1 MVSCPAPTPL
11 VPNSAGTA
19 RSVAAIVNC
28 GLLVEFV
35 GTLLS
40 VLWEHAE
47 ASNEMANNVTNG
59 LIMCFISLNRR
70 RRSVF
75 LYINAVYFVAQRC
88 GSVAAGQERPIWNGR
103 RIPPSTPTP
112 GLGSCLFFESSLMVL
127 YVSASCT

>member
-1 MVSCPAPTPL
+1 MVSCPYPTPL

-19 RSVAAIVNC
+19 RSAAAIVNC

-75 LYINAVYFVAQRC
+75 LYMNAVYFVAQRKSS
-88 GSVAAGQERPIWNGR
+88 GTVAAATVACNNAVR
-103 RIPPSTPTP
+103 
-112 GLGSCLFFESSLMVL
+112 VL
-127 YVSASCT
+127 INRQLCAVAAVA

>member
-1 MVSCPAPTPL
+1 MVSCPDPTPL

-19 RSVAAIVNC
+19 RSAAAIVNC
-28 GLLVEFV
+28 GLLVELVELV

-59 LIMCFISLNRR
+59 LIMCFISQNRR

-75 LYINAVYFVAQRC
+75 LYIDAVYFVAQRP
-88 GSVAAGQERPIWNGR
+88 SSHMTAAPI
-103 RIPPSTPTP
+103 TPDLAKTTDAA
-112 GLGSCLFFESSLMVL
+112 VI
-127 YVSASCT
+127 V